1 MSTNGWIHCNICFH
15 SFERKERKFYHLS
28 CRHVLCKSCM
38 AKTNRGTMCPLC
50 KKPLERF
57 TELNN
62 QMERKDKMYYDP
74 GSLKVFGVAYQSV
87 IFQHKQ
93 REDMIR
99 GILRCRSAVTQ
110 MKEMENAMR
119 QKIVETQRRY
129 EKFRTHRRNLQEGLR
144 QISPRYGSG
153 PTVVQGAGYAGRT
166 PLQPLT
172 GNRASPQLA
181 LANRDG
187 DPASR
192 RYQDKGR
199 PETVTFAASPESSSA
214 DFSFGTPAPSN
225 RSATVTDG
233 SFTPA
238 EQQHARLF
246 TPQASTERFFRE
258 GNKPAV
264 TGQGDGVFA
273 DDSGISSMQTPT
285 SSLSFAGSSRMA
297 QGMQQQQLKQ
307 QRMQQQQLKQQQ
319 LKQQQLKQQQ
329 LKQQQLKEQQLKE
342 QQLKQQQ
349 QQHQQLKQQQQQHQQ
364 LKQQRQHPYTPSTP
378 ARHLPG
384 TSSYRHSQIFPPTVP
399 RP

>member
-1 MSTNGWIHCNICFH
+1 M
-15 SFERKERKFYHLS
+15 ERKE
-28 CRHVLCKSCM
+28 
-38 AKTNRGTMCPLC
+38 
-50 KKPLERF
+50 
-57 TELNN
+57 
-62 QMERKDKMYYDP
+62 KMYYDP
-74 GSLKVFGVAYQSV
+74 SSLKVFGVAYQSV

-110 MKEMENAMR
+110 MKEMENVLR

-144 QISPRYGSG
+144 QISPRYGAG
-153 PTVVQGAGYAGRT
+153 PTVVQGAGIRT

-192 RYQDKGR
+192 RYQDNGR

-225 RSATVTDG
+225 RSATLTDG

-238 EQQHARLF
+238 EQHHARVAMEKTVAFQSSETVNLSTLSLQLF

-264 TGQGDGVFA
+264 TGQGDGGGFA

-285 SSLSFAGSSRMA
+285 SSLSLAGSSRMT
-297 QGMQQQQLKQ
+297 QGMLKQQRMQQQQLKQ
-307 QRMQQQQLKQQQ
+307 QQLNQQQLKQQQ

-329 LKQQQLKEQQLKE
+329 LKQQQLKQ

-349 QQHQQLKQQQQQHQQ
+349 LKQQQLKQQQQQHQQ
-364 LKQQRQHPYTPSTP
+364 LKQQRQHPFTPSTP

-384 TSSYRHSQIFPPTVP
+384 TSSYRLSQIFPPNVP

>member
-28 CRHVLCKSCM
+28 CRHVLCKLCM

-62 QMERKDKMYYDP
+62 QMERKEKMYYDP

-153 PTVVQGAGYAGRT
+153 PTVVQGAGCAGRT

-238 EQQHARLF
+238 EQQHARLS
-246 TPQASTERFFRE
+246 TPQVSTERFFRE

-285 SSLSFAGSSRMA
+285 SSLSFTGSSRMA
-297 QGMQQQQLKQ
+297 QG
-307 QRMQQQQLKQQQ
+307 MQQQQLKQQQ

-329 LKQQQLKEQQLKE
+329 LKQQQLKQ

-349 QQHQQLKQQQQQHQQ
+349 LKQQQLKQQQQQHQQ

>member
-1 MSTNGWIHCNICFH
+1 MSTNDWIHCNICFH
-15 SFERKERKFYHLS
+15 SFKRKERKFYHLS
-28 CRHVLCKSCM
+28 CRH
-38 AKTNRGTMCPLC
+38 
-50 KKPLERF
+50 
-57 TELNN
+57 
-62 QMERKDKMYYDP
+62 MERKDKMFYDP

-93 REDMIR
+93 REDMIH

-144 QISPRYGSG
+144 QILPRYGAG
-153 PTVVQGAGYAGRT
+153 PPVEQGAGIRT

-214 DFSFGTPAPSN
+214 DFSFGTPAPSC
-225 RSATVTDG
+225 RSATVTNG

-238 EQQHARLF
+238 EQQHARVAMEKTVAFQGPEAVNLSTLSLQLF
-246 TPQASTERFFRE
+246 TPQASAERFFRE

-264 TGQGDGVFA
+264 TDQDDGGA
-273 DDSGISSMQTPT
+273 ILTLP
-285 SSLSFAGSSRMA
+285 
-297 QGMQQQQLKQ
+297 
-307 QRMQQQQLKQQQ
+307 
-319 LKQQQLKQQQ
+319 
-329 LKQQQLKEQQLKE
+329 
-342 QQLKQQQ
+342 
-349 QQHQQLKQQQQQHQQ
+349 
-364 LKQQRQHPYTPSTP
+364 QRQ
-378 ARHLPG
+378 
-384 TSSYRHSQIFPPTVP
+384 QDIFPVLRRIDTVRFSP
-399 RP
+399 RLYHGLDGRECRTSAFLYIQS

>member
-28 CRHVLCKSCM
+28 CRHVLCKLCM

-62 QMERKDKMYYDP
+62 QMERKEKMYYDP

-119 QKIVETQRRY
+119 QKIMETQRRY

-153 PTVVQGAGYAGRT
+153 PTVVQGAGCAGRT

-246 TPQASTERFFRE
+246 TPQASNERFFRE

-264 TGQGDGVFA
+264 TGQGDGGFA

-307 QRMQQQQLKQQQ
+307 QQLKQQQ

-329 LKQQQLKEQQLKE
+329 LKQQQQQY

-349 QQHQQLKQQQQQHQQ
+349 QQHQQHQQHQQLKQQQQQHQQ